1 MGHHMKSGLIRRKP
15 LPGGIYLNKKG
26 PMATM
31 WDTFRGKKLE
41 RDKDEDGLI
50 TCQDWKIGLQ
60 RCGQRST
67 SPDLHHV
74 EGREARPD
82 LYFSDGNLVWLVRSC
97 HDEAHDRNTNKS
109 SSQASHDT
117 ARQVGAAPQRD
128 ALLAVQGSTS
138 SFGARPTGRT
148 VYSSVQSRN
157 ASVLEREKEG
167 SL

>member
-15 LPGGIYLNKKG
+15 LPRGIYLNKKG
-26 PMATM
+26 PMATL
-31 WDTFRGKKLE
+31 WDAFRSKKLE

-50 TCQDWKIGLQ
+50 ACQDWKIGLR
-60 RCGQRST
+60 RCGQRSA

-82 LYFSDGNLVWLVRSC
+82 LYFSNGNLVWLVRGC
-97 HDEAHDRNTNKS
+97 HDKAHNRNTNKPS
-109 SSQASHDT
+109 PKASHDT
-117 ARQVGAAPQRD
+117 ARQVGATPQRD

-148 VYSSVQSRN
+148 LYSSVQHRN
-157 ASVLEREKEG
+157 AGVLERETKNPI
-167 SL
+167 